1 MSVRRLIFVAN
12 WLFVWSRNQVY
23 NNKNTPPKLFITGP
37 LYWRYLRGMCHD
49 YENTGMTEV
58 CHIYCVVK
66 HVLLLCQFDRIVREN
81 AWALRWECVF
91 SVQWERINK
100 ARIYLLSIREATWW
114 MKVDQFLIQGTSS
127 NRKSVGSSRCLI
139 LVSHALNM
147 SGIFGQSTRSIEM
160 RVVTTLYQIQI
171 QMFYWCN
178 HARSTGLTNEQI

>member
-37 LYWRYLRGMCHD
+37 LYGRYLCGMCHD

-81 AWALRWECVF
+81 AWALRWECVS

-100 ARIYLLSIREATWW
+100 ARIYLLS
-114 MKVDQFLIQGTSS
+114 IQGTSS

-147 SGIFGQSTRSIEM
+147 SCIFGQSTRSIEM

-178 HARSTGLTNEQI
+178 HARSTGLTDEQI